1 MSKVIFLDI
10 DGVLNCNKTVRML
23 DNTYMFV
30 DARKILRLRNIIER
44 TGAKLVLSSSWRYGA
59 GKYSLPHDA
68 MAYLK
73 LREEFRR
80 LRCPLWEDMT
90 PIIPVVNR
98 EVEIKAW
105 LDEHP
110 EVTNF
115 VILDDYWQE
124 LMEYYKH
131 LVICDEAVG
140 LTKERAEEA
149 IRILNEENM

>member
-1 MSKVIFLDI
+1 
-10 DGVLNCNKTVRML
+10 ML
-23 DNTYMFV
+23 DDRYMFV
-30 DARKILRLRNIIER
+30 DTRKILRLRNIIER

-80 LRCPLWEDMT
+80 LRCPLWEDIT
-90 PIIPVVNR
+90 PIIPLVNR
-98 EVEIKAW
+98 EVEITAW

-115 VILDDYWQE
+115 VILDDDYQE
-124 LMEYYKH
+124 LMKYYDH

-149 IRILNEENM
+149 IRILKEENI